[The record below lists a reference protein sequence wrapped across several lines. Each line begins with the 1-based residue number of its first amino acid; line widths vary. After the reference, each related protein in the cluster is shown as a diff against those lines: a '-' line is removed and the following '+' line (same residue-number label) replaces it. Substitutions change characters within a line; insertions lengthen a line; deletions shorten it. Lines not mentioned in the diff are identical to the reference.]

1 MIKKIQFN
9 QYRKLKNVDL
19 EFRPGLNVISG
30 TNGTC
35 KTSILHLISNSF
47 QAVNSK
53 CNWVKD
59 KRALQIIKI
68 VNSVTNPKIES
79 LTRGDQQ
86 YNDPAYGV
94 SGNLYNV
101 EYYDYSPLAFRRH
114 NSKAANRYALKPV
127 YKKNSGEKLPHMPV
141 VYLGLS
147 RLVPYGEYQNDT
159 AVSKVKRSL
168 PDAFKKAVA
177 DNYARF
183 TNYVINNTSL
193 QQMGDIK
200 IRAEF
205 SSNQDGIDSNTISA
219 GEDNL
224 YIILAALES
233 LKCYYASIESRNSVE
248 SILLI
253 DEFDA
258 TLHPYFQ
265 ITLLELFKEYAEKAR
280 IQIIFTS
287 HSLTAIDQLIKMNAN
302 VIYLVNNI
310 TDVILMEEPTIQ
322 KINAH
327 LNTLT
332 VDDIYSDKC
341 IPIFTED
348 AEARFLLQRLISYYE
363 DKKIEFRGIARFFKI
378 PEINIGSDILAS
390 LFHDEKLIKSQVGA
404 ICILDGDKTTKLSDC
419 IITLPGKNGGQ
430 PSSKLPP
437 EKLLFEYAQ
446 KLLDD
451 DDSFWRD
458 RQVINKGF
466 SKPYYV
472 QNIQRPLA
480 EFQAKIEAG
489 EATEKPR
496 EFNKKLFNKR
506 ALFFDYLFKHWMNNP
521 LNQSEIETFY
531 DNLKKMFKK
540 VAYIRGIN
548 PDEWK

>member
-1 MIKKIQFN
+1 MIKKIQFT
-9 QYRKLKNVDL
+9 QYRKLKNIDL
-19 EFRPGLNVISG
+19 EFAPGLNVISG

-47 QAVNSK
+47 QAVNTK
-53 CNWVKD
+53 CDWVKD
-59 KRALQIIKI
+59 KKALQIIKI

-101 EYYDYSPLAFRRH
+101 EYFDYSPLAFRRH
-114 NSKAANRYALKPV
+114 NSKTANRYALKPV
-127 YKKNSGEKLPHMPV
+127 YKKNSGEKLPFMPV

-147 RLVPYGEYQNDT
+147 RLVPYGEYQNDA
-159 AVSKVKRSL
+159 AVSKVKKSL
-168 PDAFKKAVA
+168 PDEFKKTVD
-177 DNYARF
+177 DNYTRF
-183 TNYVINNTSL
+183 TNYVINNTGL

-200 IRAEF
+200 TRAEF
-205 SSNQDGIDSNTISA
+205 SSNHPGIDSNTISA

-224 YIILAALES
+224 YIILTALES
-233 LKCYYASIESRNSVE
+233 LKNYYASIESRNSVE

-265 ITLLELFKEYAEKAR
+265 IELLELFKQYAEEAK

-287 HSLTAIDQLIKMNAN
+287 HSLTTINHLIEMKDN
-302 VIYLVNNI
+302 VIYLVNNT
-310 TDVILMEEPTIQ
+310 TDVILMEEPTTQ

-327 LNTLT
+327 LNMLT

-341 IPIFTED
+341 IPVFTED
-348 AEARFLLQRLISYYE
+348 AEARFLLQRLITYFE
-363 DKKIEFRGIARFFKI
+363 NNKNEFRGIARFFNI
-378 PEINIGSDILAS
+378 PEINIGSDILTG
-390 LFHDEKLIKSQVGA
+390 LFRDEKLIKAQVGA
-404 ICILDGDKTTKLSDC
+404 ICVLDGDKTTKLSDC

-430 PSSKLPP
+430 PSSKLSP

-446 KLLDD
+446 KLFND
-451 DDSFWRD
+451 DDSFWRT
-458 RQVINKGF
+458 RQVIDMGF
-466 SKPYYV
+466 YKDYYV
-472 QNIQRPLA
+472 NNIQRPLV
-480 EFQAKIEAG
+480 EFEAKIKAG
-489 EATEKPR
+489 ETTEKHR
-496 EFNKKLFNKR
+496 EFNKKLFNKY

-531 DNLKKMFKK
+531 NNLKKMFKK

>member
-19 EFRPGLNVISG
+19 EFTPDLNVISG

-47 QAVNSK
+47 QAVTSK
-53 CNWVKD
+53 CEWVND
-59 KRALQIIKI
+59 KKSLQLIKI

-101 EYYDYSPLAFRRH
+101 KYFGYSPLAFRRH
-114 NSKAANRYALKPV
+114 NSKTANRYALKPV
-127 YKKNSGEKLPHMPV
+127 YKKNSGEKLPFMPV

-159 AVSKVKRSL
+159 AVSKVKQSL
-168 PDAFKKAVA
+168 PDEFKKAVA
-177 DNYARF
+177 ENYAHF

-200 IRAEF
+200 TRAEF
-205 SSNQDGIDSNTISA
+205 SSDQVGIDSNTISA

-233 LKCYYASIESRNSVE
+233 LKSYYASIESRNSVE
-248 SILLI
+248 SVLLI

-265 ITLLELFKEYAEKAR
+265 IALLELFKKYAEEAK

-287 HSLTAIDQLIKMNAN
+287 HSLSAIDYLIKMKAN

-341 IPIFTED
+341 IPVFTED
-348 AEARFLLQRLISYYE
+348 AEARFLLQRLISFYE
-363 DKKIEFRGIARFFKI
+363 KNKIEFRGIARFFNI
-378 PEINIGSDILAS
+378 PEINIGSEILTS

-404 ICILDGDKTTKLSDC
+404 ICVLDGDKTTKLNDC

-430 PSSKLPP
+430 SSSKLSP
-437 EKLLFEYAQ
+437 ENLMFAYAQ
-446 KLLDD
+446 KLFDD
-451 DDSFWRD
+451 DDSFWKD
-458 RQVINKGF
+458 RQIIDKGYT
-466 SKPYYV
+466 KTYYV

-480 EFQAKIEAG
+480 DFKAKIDVG
-489 EATEKPR
+489 ETTEKPR
-496 EFNKKLFNKR
+496 EFNKKLFNKY

-521 LNQSEIETFY
+521 LNQNEVETFY
-531 DNLKKMFKK
+531 KNLKIMFKK

-548 PDEWK
+548 PEEWK